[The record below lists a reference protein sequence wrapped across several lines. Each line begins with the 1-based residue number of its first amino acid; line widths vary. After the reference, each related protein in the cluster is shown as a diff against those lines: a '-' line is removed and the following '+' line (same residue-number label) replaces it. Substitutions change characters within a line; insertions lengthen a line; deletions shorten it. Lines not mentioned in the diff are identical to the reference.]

1 MHAVLML
8 FALFALGAQ
17 MVGCATKGDV
27 APPAELVSSGWKN
40 PSALAPTANFDVY
53 VAAVTSE
60 LRSHRVPF
68 DEAMADTELRL
79 VAPLRMA
86 PAAQCMPGVPRG
98 IAILVHGL
106 SDTAFAM
113 RDLAQSLS
121 NMCLESRA
129 LVLPGHGT
137 RPADLMVVDHKD
149 WLAHVEAAVRQAAR
163 ENELV
168 VIAGF
173 SLGAALAVTVAAEMP
188 GIVDAVIGLSPA
200 YRIDS
205 GFLARQAGWIA
216 AFRPWLRTG
225 PREEFGRYEAMPTRG
240 IASTSALLGVMDAR
254 VARQGG
260 VATPWMVVQ
269 SDRDEVVDVAGNRR
283 FFDANAGD
291 PRSIFLNYFSDPPA
305 PTPGGR
311 VTWLPAADAHL
322 RVVGLS
328 HLALHISPDNP
339 HYGVAGTYRNCGSAP
354 FRQEEEVRACRLA
367 QRLWYGAGGQT
378 PPPGEAGARS
388 TFNPHYPDLERR
400 IGAFLDAVDGRSRGT
415 MAPGQRHP

>member
-1 MHAVLML
+1 
-8 FALFALGAQ
+8 
-17 MVGCATKGDV
+17 
-27 APPAELVSSGWKN
+27 
-40 PSALAPTANFDVY
+40 
-53 VAAVTSE
+53 
-60 LRSHRVPF
+60 
-68 DEAMADTELRL
+68 
-79 VAPLRMA
+79 
-86 PAAQCMPGVPRG
+86 
-98 IAILVHGL
+98 
-106 SDTAFAM
+106 
-113 RDLAQSLS
+113 
-121 NMCLESRA
+121 
-129 LVLPGHGT
+129 
-137 RPADLMVVDHKD
+137 
-149 WLAHVEAAVRQAAR
+149 
-163 ENELV
+163 
-168 VIAGF
+168 
-173 SLGAALAVTVAAEMP
+173 
-188 GIVDAVIGLSPA
+188 
-200 YRIDS
+200 
-205 GFLARQAGWIA
+205 
-216 AFRPWLRTG
+216 
-225 PREEFGRYEAMPTRG
+225 MPTRG